1 MGGTDLTKD
10 LTIADLRISI
20 DNIDASFLRLL
31 AERMRVV
38 RKIIQIKKTAQVDL
52 GQSQERRQ
60 DITELV
66 EMSVQ
71 LELKKAF
78 FERILDLIF
87 LDAIGSYGQESDE
100 QKDDMDEICTDLKLD
115 DLRMNLKNLDKSL
128 CIMLAERFRI
138 VKRMGIYKHKIGVP
152 PLDPTRWQLVLE
164 DKINSA
170 QSLNLSASLV
180 KDIYNAIHQL
190 SLDIEG
196 EIASANRQSDH

>member
-1 MGGTDLTKD
+1 MSGTDLTKD
-10 LTIADLRISI
+10 PTITDLRVSI

-38 RKIIQIKKTAQVDL
+38 RKIIQIKKTTKVDL

-60 DITELV
+60 DITELI

-71 LELKKAF
+71 LELKRAF
-78 FERILDLIF
+78 FERVLDLIF
-87 LDAIGSYGQESDE
+87 LDAIGSYGQDPDK
-100 QKDDMDEICTDLKLD
+100 QNIDMDKICSDLKLD

-152 PLDPTRWQLVLE
+152 PLDADRWQLVLD
-164 DKINSA
+164 DKINLA
-170 QSLNLSASLV
+170 QPLGLSASLV

-196 EIASANRQSDH
+196 EIASEIH

>member
-10 LTIADLRISI
+10 LTITDLRISI

-138 VKRMGIYKHKIGVP
+138 VKRMGIYKHKIGVA
-152 PLDPTRWQLVLE
+152 PLDSTRWQLVLE

-170 QSLNLSASLV
+170 QSLDLSASLV

-196 EIASANRQSDH
+196 EIASANR